1 MSGPTPALARLVVAY
16 ESADALRANHMA
28 SAYDTFV
35 VDNASRDGTRDVAAA
50 LGYRVLALAQNHGY
64 GRAIMHALAHMDA
77 DLVFIANPDVR
88 ASDDTLAALVDAAQR
103 YPDADLFVPRL
114 LRDDGSEFFRH
125 ADRFEAGVRDRA
137 IPEGDACIRT
147 LSGAALLVRRASFL
161 THGFDPNIFLYF
173 EDDDLARGYAKAK
186 RPIVFVAA
194 AQARHAGDSSSA
206 PSREIE
212 ALKSL
217 SFGWSLGYVLTKHRL
232 GILRREIAGACVKCA
247 GAVLTLRFGRARR
260 MWLVLRGLMRFA
272 SGRPAPALPAHMPEL
287 DGRG

>member
-1 MSGPTPALARLVVAY
+1 MSDSLARLVVAY

-28 SAYDTFV
+28 SAHHTFV
-35 VDNASRDGTRDVAAA
+35 VDNASRDDTRDIAAA
-50 LGYRVLALAQNHGY
+50 LGYRVLALARNHGY

-88 ASDDTLAALVDAAQR
+88 ASDATLAALADAAQR
-103 YPDADLFVPRL
+103 YPDGDLFVPRL

-125 ADRFEAGVRDRA
+125 ADRFEGGVRDRV

-147 LSGAALLVRRASFL
+147 LSGAAMLVRRASFL

-173 EDDDLARGYAKAK
+173 EDDDLARSYATAR

-194 AQARHAGDSSSA
+194 AQAHHAGDSSSK

-232 GILRREIAGACVKCA
+232 GKLRGEIVAAGVKCT
-247 GAVLTLRFGRARR
+247 GAILTLRFGRARR
-260 MWLVLRGLMRFA
+260 MWRVLRGLSRFA
-272 SGRPAPALPAHMPEL
+272 AGRPAPALPRETPERE
-287 DGRG
+287 G